1 MATLTL
7 DKLWNFI
14 ESLSLSQKDREWLV
28 GKLLEPS
35 FQVDPYEVSPS
46 GDTFFADS
54 RNVKAVADDIAD
66 AHRPDAEF
74 TRLETRE
81 DVMNMINSL

>member
-14 ESLSLSQKDREWLV
+14 ESLSLSEKDREWLV
-28 GKLLEPS
+28 GKLQSPS
-35 FQVDPYEVSPS
+35 FYVDPHEVSPT

-54 RNVKAVADDIAD
+54 RNVKAVEKDITE
-66 AHRPDAEF
+66 AHRPDATF
-74 TRLETRE
+74 TRLETKE
-81 DVMNMINSL
+81 DVMNLINSL